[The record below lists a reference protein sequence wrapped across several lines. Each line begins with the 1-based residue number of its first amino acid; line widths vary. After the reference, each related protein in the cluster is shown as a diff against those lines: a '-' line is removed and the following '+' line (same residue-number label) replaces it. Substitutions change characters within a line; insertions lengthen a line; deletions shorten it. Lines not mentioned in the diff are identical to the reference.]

1 MIVTR
6 HAAARSTRVAARR
19 GFTLMEVMV
28 VAAILV
34 ILAGVG
40 SVALFRYLDEAKEST
55 ARLGIAKIE
64 TAVMSYK
71 TTKGEFP
78 PNLQVLCQAEG
89 GKPAFLEEKD
99 ILDPWNNPFVYEPS
113 NTSATGKPLISVAA
127 PPSGV
132 PITNRDK

>member
-6 HAAARSTRVAARR
+6 NTHRQARALQRG

-40 SVALFRYLDEAKEST
+40 SVALFRYLDDAKENT

-64 TAVMSYK
+64 TAIGGYRNSH
-71 TTKGEFP
+71 GDQFP
-78 PNLQVLCQAEG
+78 PNLQVLTVPENGKASYLEPSDIIDPWGKEFQFNPQQTSNS
-89 GKPAFLEEKD
+89 GKP
-99 ILDPWNNPFVYEPS
+99 FVGTTTPGGLTIS
-113 NTSATGKPLISVAA
+113 NQPQ
-127 PPSGV
+127 
-132 PITNRDK
+132 